1 MGETSALFVK
11 NPMSETSA
19 RDYLANERTFL
30 AWVRTSIA
38 LTSFGVV
45 IAKLRFLL
53 LGAGGGNAPGGSH
66 AGTHSTALGL
76 AFAGVGVLTL
86 LFAAFHYA
94 RVRRSLERGDY
105 RSAPFPIYIFV
116 AIIFLLGLAAIA
128 YLLTLSPR

>member
-1 MGETSALFVK
+1 
-11 NPMSETSA
+11 MSEANT

-53 LGAGGGNAPGGSH
+53 LGVGGAGGGGH
-66 AGTHSTALGL
+66 VGTHSTWLGL

-86 LFAAFHYA
+86 LFAAFHYEQA
-94 RVRRSLERGDY
+94 RRAIERSDY
-105 RSAPFPIYIFV
+105 RSAPRPIYVFTG
-116 AIIFLLGLAAIA
+116 IIFLLGLAAIV
-128 YLLTLSPR
+128 YLLTLSPH